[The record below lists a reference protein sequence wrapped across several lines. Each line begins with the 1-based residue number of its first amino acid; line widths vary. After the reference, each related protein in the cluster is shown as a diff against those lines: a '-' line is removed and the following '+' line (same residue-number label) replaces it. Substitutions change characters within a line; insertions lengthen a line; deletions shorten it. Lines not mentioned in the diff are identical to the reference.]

1 LCCAALRAV
10 VLMVSMCVRV
20 CLMLSLFVS
29 VGARQKSNKDW
40 GKMSDKDWDRIADEW
55 EDEEEKEEYAY
66 KPPKQKAGL
75 DMEKLQKLKGN
86 QKKMQE
92 MIAESQQTAGPT
104 MMFATVDYDGCCV
117 KAETEK
123 MANRWSSLLYSTG
136 MDAQAYVIED
146 DQILFSSQH
155 GLHANE
161 IKQFALQQPECVAV
175 EWNQNR
181 VAGPAETEAWKAKN
195 AVKKAAKDA
204 EVAERKTEK
213 EAQDKAAASKAKKK
227 KKKKVK
233 AEL

>member
-1 LCCAALRAV
+1 
-10 VLMVSMCVRV
+10 M
-20 CLMLSLFVS
+20 
-29 VGARQKSNKDW
+29 

-55 EDEEEKEEYAY
+55 EEPEEKEEYAY
-66 KPPKQKAGL
+66 KPPKPKAGL

-86 QKKMQE
+86 PKKMQA

-104 MMFATVDYDGCCV
+104 MMFATIDYEGCCV
-117 KAETEK
+117 KADTEK
-123 MANRWSSLLYSTG
+123 LANRWRSLLYSTG

-155 GLHANE
+155 GLHADE

-181 VAGPAETEAWKAKN
+181 EAGPAETEEWKAN
-195 AVKKAAKDA
+195 SAVKKAAKDA
-204 EVAERKTEK
+204 GAAKKKAEKL
-213 EAQDKAAASKAKKK
+213 AQEAAASKAKKK
-227 KKKKVK
+227 KKKKKKAKAK

>member
-1 LCCAALRAV
+1 MAPMRVRA
-10 VLMVSMCVRV
+10 
-20 CLMLSLFVS
+20 CLVLSLFVS
-29 VGARQKSNKDW
+29 VGARQKNNKDW
-40 GKMSDKDWDRIADEW
+40 GKMNDKDWDRIADEW
-55 EDEEEKEEYAY
+55 EDAEEKEEYAY

-86 QKKMQE
+86 PKKMQA

-155 GLHANE
+155 GLHADE

-181 VAGPAETEAWKAKN
+181 VAGPAETEEWKAKN

-204 EVAERKTEK
+204 EVATKKAEK

-227 KKKKVK
+227 KKKKQKAK